1 MKQKGSR
8 DPQAIFDCVSG
19 WGSYLQVSLRPSV
32 FFTGAALS
40 CDRLLRT
47 ISYDSIKRTRTEVD
61 FMPKSSNLYVRI
73 EPDVKEQA
81 EKVFDSL
88 GISMSNAVGLF
99 LKQVVINQA
108 IPFEL
113 RLAPA
118 KIKSVAIMT
127 EVELMQN

>member
-1 MKQKGSR
+1 M
-8 DPQAIFDCVSG
+8 A
-19 WGSYLQVSLRPSV
+19 
-32 FFTGAALS
+32 
-40 CDRLLRT
+40 
-47 ISYDSIKRTRTEVD
+47 
-61 FMPKSSNLYVRI
+61 KSSNLYVRI

-113 RLAPA
+113 KLAPA
-118 KIKSVAIMT
+118 KINSFYTIT
-127 EVELMQN
+127 ELEFNAELEKGYADYLAGKGRPTKDVFADIRKGLNG

>member
-1 MKQKGSR
+1 M
-8 DPQAIFDCVSG
+8 IVS
-19 WGSYLQVSLRPSV
+19 
-32 FFTGAALS
+32 
-40 CDRLLRT
+40 
-47 ISYDSIKRTRTEVD
+47 KRMEVD
-61 FMPKSSNLYVRI
+61 FMAKSSNLYVRI

-113 RLAPA
+113 KLTPA
-118 KIKSVAIMT
+118 KIKSFDTMT
-127 EVELMQN
+127 EVEFNAELEKGYADYLAGKGRPTEDVFVDIRKVLNT

>member
-1 MKQKGSR
+1 MIILKISKR
-8 DPQAIFDCVSG
+8 MEV
-19 WGSYLQVSLRPSV
+19 V
-32 FFTGAALS
+32 FMA
-40 CDRLLRT
+40 
-47 ISYDSIKRTRTEVD
+47 
-61 FMPKSSNLYVRI
+61 KSSNLYVRI

-113 RLAPA
+113 KLAPA
-118 KIKSVAIMT
+118 KIKSVDTMT
-127 EVELMQN
+127 EVEFNAELEKGYADYLAGKGRPTEEVFSDIRKELNS